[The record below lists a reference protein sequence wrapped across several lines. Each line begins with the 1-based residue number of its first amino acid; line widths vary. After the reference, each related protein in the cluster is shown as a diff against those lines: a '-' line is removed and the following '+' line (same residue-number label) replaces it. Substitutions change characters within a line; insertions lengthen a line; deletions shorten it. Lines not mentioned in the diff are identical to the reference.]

1 MLNIFHVYL
10 QSLFSLGETCDLA
23 VLCKDVADVTK
34 VQENEISDWVD
45 WLNKEHLP
53 EVQSIKDQVATLVKE
68 SVLAKQKFWE
78 ELSMEELRHI
88 HNAAKRQKC
97 TD

>member
-1 MLNIFHVYL
+1 M
-10 QSLFSLGETCDLA
+10 QSLFSLGEACDLA
-23 VLCKDVADVTK
+23 VLCKDIADVTE
-34 VQENEISDWVD
+34 VNENEISDWVD

-53 EVQSIKDQVATLVKE
+53 EVQLIKGQVATLVKK

-78 ELSMEELRHI
+78 DLSMEELGQI